1 MRVNGTLI
9 NYYFH
14 CKRQCYLHGNRL
26 NLEDNSENVKIGKA
40 IHEERSEKGKNTEI
54 SIDNIKLDKL
64 TAEYLIEV
72 KKSDADVNAATWQ
85 LMYYLKVLRSKG
97 IERKG
102 KLEFVEKN
110 KGDKKIVIIELS
122 DENEVKLDDYVMKI
136 ESLIM
141 GDEIP
146 EVLNKVISNDNV
158 LSPIGVM
165 KYQKYLIKENAKSVR
180 IMNIAIFRRGLWEV
194 QDI

>member
-40 IHEERSEKGKNTEI
+40 IHEEKSERGKNTEI
-54 SIDNIKLDKL
+54 TIDNIKLDKL
-64 TAEYLIEV
+64 TTEYLVEV

-85 LMYYLKVLRSKG
+85 LMYYLKVLKSKG

-102 KLEFVEKN
+102 KLEFIEKN
-110 KGDKKIVIIELS
+110 KIDKKIIIVEL
-122 DENEVKLDDYVMKI
+122 DEENEVKLAKYV
-136 ESLIM
+136 
-141 GDEIP
+141 DEI
-146 EVLNKVISNDNV
+146 EA
-158 LSPIGVM
+158 
-165 KYQKYLIKENAKSVR
+165 LI
-180 IMNIAIFRRGLWEV
+180 
-194 QDI
+194 